1 MADQTPTL
9 HIYALGPPKVRLGE
23 NLVTFSTRKPW
34 PVGLKSTV
42 SSWLSANRANPLKML
57 TFSASIEPTGKMC
70 WMPTCSPD

>member
-23 NLVTFSTRKPW
+23 NFTQAMASWVEKHGVELALSQ
-34 PVGLKSTV
+34 PV
-42 SSWLSANRANPLKML
+42 NPLKML